1 MKTIPLLAIIICA
14 SLLQGCA
21 TLKKLLPAQYDD
33 KEVTRYET
41 LADVGE
47 AEFIPVPIYDVQE
60 YPPAEFITTKEG
72 KEYAAFDKDGI
83 LKLMQFR
90 SQHKHNTAQL
100 YEANEVIL
108 LQVKERNEIYHIA
121 LDMQDKANL
130 EVEKTELR
138 NKELS
143 AERRKNFFQRWTER
157 GIFAVLIY
165 LVAG

>member
-1 MKTIPLLAIIICA
+1 MKTIPLLTVIICA
-14 SLLQGCA
+14 ILLQGCA
-21 TLKKLLPAQYDD
+21 TFKKLLPAQYDG
-33 KEVTRYET
+33 KEITRYET
-41 LADVGE
+41 LADVNE

-60 YPPAEFITTKEG
+60 YPPAEFITKDG

-83 LKLMQFR
+83 LKLMEFR

-100 YEANEVIL
+100 REANEVIL

-121 LDMQDKANL
+121 LDMQNKANL
-130 EVEKTELR
+130 EIEKTELR
-138 NKELS
+138 DKELS